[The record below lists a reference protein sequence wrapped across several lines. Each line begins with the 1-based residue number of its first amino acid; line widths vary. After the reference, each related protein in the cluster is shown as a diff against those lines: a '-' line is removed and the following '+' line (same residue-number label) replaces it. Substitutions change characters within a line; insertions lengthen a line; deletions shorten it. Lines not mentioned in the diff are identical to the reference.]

1 MSTLVRSEPV
11 GTSAGGWEQTLVAR
25 MAAGDERALEEAY
38 DQYAPLVFGITRRV
52 TGDATSAADATQDVF
67 VGLWQ
72 RPDGFDAS
80 RGSLR
85 SYLAVVARRRA
96 VDHVRRRGRSGRL
109 EERLAATA
117 SVAPPNVEEAAAALV
132 LGEKVRRAVDRLPAD
147 QRVAI
152 ELAYFRG
159 LTFVEVAEALGIP
172 EGTAKSRLRLALA
185 RLATALGDQV
195 ASLPEADT

>member
-1 MSTLVRSEPV
+1 MLSLVRSEPV

-25 MAAGDERALEEAY
+25 MAAGDERALQEAY

-52 TGDATSAADATQDVF
+52 IGDPASAADATQDVF

-72 RPDGFDAS
+72 RPESFNAS

-96 VDHVRRRGRSGRL
+96 VDHVRRRGRAARL
-109 EERLAATA
+109 DERLAARA
-117 SVAPPNVEEAAAALV
+117 NVAPPNVEEAATALV
-132 LGEKVRRAVDRLPAD
+132 LGEKVRRAVDGLPAD
-147 QRVAI
+147 QRAAVD
-152 ELAYFRG
+152 LAYFRG
-159 LTFVEVAEALGIP
+159 LTFVEVAERLGIP

-185 RLATALGDQV
+185 RLAAALRDEV
-195 ASLPEADT
+195 PMPDPER

>member
-1 MSTLVRSEPV
+1 MLSLVRSEPV

-25 MAAGDERALEEAY
+25 MAAGDERALQEAY

-52 TGDATSAADATQDVF
+52 IGDPASAADATQDVF

-72 RPDGFDAS
+72 RPESFDAS

-96 VDHVRRRGRSGRL
+96 VDHVRRRGRAARL
-109 EERLAATA
+109 DERLAATA
-117 SVAPPNVEEAAAALV
+117 SVAPPNVEEAATALV
-132 LGEKVRRAVDRLPAD
+132 LGEKVRRAVDGLPAD
-147 QRVAI
+147 QRAAVD
-152 ELAYFRG
+152 LAYFRG
-159 LTFVEVAEALGIP
+159 LTFVEVAERLGIP

-185 RLATALGDQV
+185 RLAAALRDEV
-195 ASLPEADT
+195 PMPDPER